1 MKKLHQN
8 KANRSIVNKRIILS
22 IVCLVLGFILAY
34 SYSLSSSKKT
44 SGQASGNGYFEQEE
58 RYREDLIQQQ
68 ERNKELADELA
79 ARQQQVREIEKSLSG
94 SEERYDSLIDEAE
107 DLRLLLGVI
116 PAAGEGV
123 KVMLEDA
130 EYNPASENPNDY
142 IVHESHV
149 FKVLNE
155 LKISGAEAI
164 SVNGQRL
171 HANSYIKCNGPVITI
186 DGKQFPA
193 PFIIEAIGDSEVLI
207 PSLQLTG
214 GVFDQLINDNI
225 VVTIEENKKM
235 DMPAL

>member
-1 MKKLHQN
+1 MKKLQN
-8 KANRSIVNKRIILS
+8 NPTRTVFNKRVIFS
-22 IVCLVLGFILAY
+22 IVCLVLGFMLAY

-44 SGQASGNGYFEQEE
+44 NGQSAGNDYFEQEE
-58 RYREDLIQQQ
+58 RYREDLIQQK
-68 ERNKELADELA
+68 ERNKELADELNA
-79 ARQQQVREIEKSLSG
+79 SQLQVREFEKSLLG
-94 SEERYDSLIDEAE
+94 SEERYDNLIDEAE
-107 DLRLLLGVI
+107 ELRLLLGVI
-116 PAAGEGV
+116 PSNGKGV

-164 SVNGQRL
+164 SINGQRL

-193 PFIIEAIGDSEVLI
+193 PFVIEAIGDSNVLV
-207 PSLQLTG
+207 PSLQLRG
-214 GVFDQLINDNI
+214 GVLDQLVNDNI
-225 VVTIEENKKM
+225 VVTIEENKKV
-235 DMPAL
+235 DMPSL

>member
-1 MKKLHQN
+1 MKKLQN
-8 KANRSIVNKRIILS
+8 NTTRIVFNKRVIFS

-44 SGQASGNGYFEQEE
+44 SGQSAGNGYFQQEE
-58 RYREDLIQQQ
+58 RYREELIQQK
-68 ERNKELADELA
+68 ERNKELADELTA
-79 ARQQQVREIEKSLSG
+79 SQLQVREIEKSLLG

-116 PAAGEGV
+116 PSNGKGV

-142 IVHESHV
+142 IVHESHI

-164 SVNGQRL
+164 SINGQRL

-193 PFIIEAIGDSEVLI
+193 PFIIEAIGDSNVLV
-207 PSLQLTG
+207 PSLQLAG
-214 GVFDQLINDNI
+214 GVLDQLINDNI
-225 VVTIEENKKM
+225 VVTIEESKKV
-235 DMPAL
+235 DMPSL